1 MFGVR
6 LCFLLI
12 LLTGSTHASLN
23 EVLYARQLL
32 NHVTPAR
39 VVRFDIVDG
48 PGATPQAVYSLVF
61 DFNHVLWAYLPS
73 GGSAPLG
80 RLDSPAKLT
89 RELITQRLHD
99 ADARIHSVTVYENDG
114 STLHLPPRNLD
125 NGCLLGCI
133 LELVNLLEC
142 GESIQQAGIVFL
154 NGDQPPSDTRAPAS
168 RLLAHQGHAI
178 LVYRTPRYW
187 VGYDPNAA
195 GQPIDLSDIRL
206 GNATDSRLLR
216 HAARL
221 NYPASR
227 ARYLPVSADAL
238 EHLSNDTLWLRQL
251 ERRDTESPVF

>member
-1 MFGVR
+1 MPRARFA
-6 LCFLLI
+6 LLLA
-12 LLTGSTHASLN
+12 LLTASLHASLN

-32 NHVTPAR
+32 NHITPAR
-39 VVRFDIVDG
+39 IVRFELADD
-48 PGATPQAVYSLVF
+48 PGVSPAPVYSLVF
-61 DFNHVLWAYLPS
+61 DFNHVLWAYLPT
-73 GGSAPLG
+73 GGSVPLG
-80 RLDSPAKLT
+80 PLDGPIRLTP
-89 RELITQRLHD
+89 ELITRRLSD
-99 ADARIHSVTVYENDG
+99 ADTRIRNVIVYDNDG
-114 STLHLPPRNLD
+114 SGLHLPPRNLD
-125 NGCLLGCI
+125 NGCFLGCI
-133 LELVNLLEC
+133 LQLVNLLES